1 MLLCIDIGNTNIKLG
16 VFNGDALSYTWRIST
31 DRSNLRDEY
40 AMLIL
45 SLFQTEGVK
54 VSDISGCAISSVVP
68 PLTQE
73 FVEFCQHYLGLEPV
87 LLRPDTVT
95 GIRINTDI
103 PGEVGSDLVMNALG
117 AKQLFSGPMIIV
129 GMGTA
134 TTFTAISAA
143 GDLEGVAI
151 APGLLASA
159 NSLVSSTSTLPRV
172 ALAQPKTAI
181 GKNTIASLQAGL
193 VWGFAALV
201 EGLVKRMQVELG
213 GHATV
218 IATGGLA
225 NVVIPET
232 GIIQAVEP
240 NLVLL
245 GLKAMYELNQK
256 SARG

>member
-16 VFNGDALSYTWRIST
+16 LFDGDALRSSWRIST
-31 DRSNLRDEY
+31 DRTNLMDEY

-45 SLFQTEGVK
+45 NLFRSQGIEPAAVT
-54 VSDISGCAISSVVP
+54 GCAISSVVP

-73 FVEFCQHYLGLEPV
+73 FVEFCRRYLQQDPV
-87 LLRPDTVT
+87 LLGPETVT
-95 GIRINTDI
+95 GMRINTDI

-117 AKQLFSGPMIIV
+117 ARQLYSGPVIIV

-134 TTFTAISAA
+134 TTFTAISAS

-151 APGLLASA
+151 APGLLTSA

-172 ALAQPKTAI
+172 ALARPKRAI

-193 VWGFAALV
+193 VWGFAALID
-201 EGLVKRMQVELG
+201 GLVTRMQAELG
-213 GHATV
+213 ENATV

-225 NVVIPET
+225 NVIASESKT
-232 GIIQAVEP
+232 IQAVEP
-240 NLVLL
+240 SLALL
-245 GLKAMYELNQK
+245 GLKLMYELNRSQ
-256 SARG
+256 AG